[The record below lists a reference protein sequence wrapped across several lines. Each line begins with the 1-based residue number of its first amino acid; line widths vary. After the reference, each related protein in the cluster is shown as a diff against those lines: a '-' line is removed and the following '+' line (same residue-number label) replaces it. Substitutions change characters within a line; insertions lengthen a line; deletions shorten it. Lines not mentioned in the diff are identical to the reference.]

1 MGAPKTLK
9 FRLKFLFQEV
19 DLESGAFTIGRS
31 PSCNIT
37 LEDPLVSRT
46 HARITVLDDH
56 AILDD
61 LGSRN
66 GTLVNGEPIFDNHRL
81 ANRDRIR
88 IGTHDF
94 VFVEEKRHPSTQLRA
109 TGLLVSCPRCRVPYP
124 SGTPSCPHCGM
135 VAIPDTV
142 CPTCRAPAGAA
153 DLFCPQ
159 CGTPLAQD
167 DSTIP
172 VEMGGSSAGFTPEM
186 VTSLIR
192 KAIAARRYDQAAR
205 MLDDKIGEFERAAR
219 SEAVDIEALA
229 ELSILDL
236 IIAKALRDPDRVEW
250 IFGQWSRFAAPMPER
265 VLAAIEGEC
274 MEWHDPRPGL
284 SSYLERLEQKS
295 GPRPP
300 IESLLNALKR
310 IIGRTE

>member
-1 MGAPKTLK
+1 MGVPKTHK

-19 DLESGAFTIGRS
+19 DLEPGAFTIGRS

-56 AILDD
+56 AVLDD

-66 GTLVNGEPIFDNHRL
+66 GTLVNGEPVFDNHRL

-94 VFVEEKRHPSTQLRA
+94 VFVEEKRHPSVQLRA
-109 TGLLVSCPRCRVPYP
+109 TGLLMTCPACKVPYP
-124 SGTPSCPHCGM
+124 AGAPACPHCGM
-135 VAIPDTV
+135 VVVPDNF
-142 CPTCRAPAGAA
+142 CPGCRAPAGAT

-159 CGTPLAQD
+159 CGASLDRD

-172 VEMGGSSAGFTPEM
+172 VELGGLAAGFTPEM
-186 VTSLIR
+186 VTSVIR
-192 KAIAARRYDQAAR
+192 KAIAARRYEQAAK

-219 SEAVDIEALA
+219 SEAADIEALA

-236 IIAKALRDPDRVEW
+236 ILAKALHAPDRVEW
-250 IFGQWSRFAAPMPER
+250 VIGQWTRFAAPMPER
-265 VLAAIEGEC
+265 VVAAVEGEC
-274 MEWHDPRPGL
+274 AGWHDPRPGL
-284 SSYLERLEQKS
+284 ASYLARIEQKTD
-295 GPRPP
+295 GARPP
-300 IESLLNALKR
+300 EGLLKALRR
-310 IIGRTE
+310 ITSGTD